1 MLLCEVAYDIF
12 VERGAKLAHLR
23 YTRVIDLHKR
33 FQDKTVVVKRK
44 DKASIHKISHL
55 THVGHFARFVRMFHV
70 VQKERFVL
78 KGPLTDLA
86 HFCRTMKCYKLT
98 LNHLQSNI
106 I

>member
-44 DKASIHKISHL
+44 D
-55 THVGHFARFVRMFHV
+55 
-70 VQKERFVL
+70 L
-78 KGPLTDLA
+78 KPEYTKSV
-86 HFCRTMKCYKLT
+86 T
-98 LNHLQSNI
+98 
-106 I
+106 